1 MATKMTYEKI
11 FADLKKAILKAD
23 VKKLEG
29 QFAFQFVIEGE
40 GSGIFYAAFQNG
52 VLSVEPYDYEDNTA
66 TFVATADTFKN
77 LLAGKVTPA
86 DAIASGA
93 LKVEGAAESS
103 ADIFAFI
110 AAKKAPAAKAPA
122 AKKEAAKPAKAAKAG
137 APKAAKTVKAEAPAA
152 EVKAEV
158 KAEEKPAKKASGRKP
173 AAAKPAAEKK
183 LRSPLRRLSNCS
195 NTTELKP
202 LRK

>member
-1 MATKMTYEKI
+1 MATKVTYDKI
-11 FADLKKAILKAD
+11 FSDLKKAILKAD

-86 DAIASGA
+86 EAIASGA
-93 LKVEGAAESS
+93 LKVEGAADSS
-103 ADIFAFI
+103 ADIFTFI

-122 AKKEAAKPAKAAKAG
+122 AKKEAAKPAKAEKAA
-137 APKAAKTVKAEAPAA
+137 APKAAKAVKAEAPAA
-152 EVKAEV
+152 EAKAEV
-158 KAEEKPAKKASGRKP
+158 KAEEKPAKKTSGRKP

-183 LRSPLRRLSNCS
+183 APAAK
-195 NTTELKP
+195 KP
-202 LRK
+202 AKKTK

>member
-1 MATKMTYEKI
+1 MATKVTYEKI

-52 VLSVEPYDYEDNTA
+52 GLSVEPYDYEDNTA
-66 TFVATADTFKN
+66 TFKASADTFKN
-77 LLAGKVTPA
+77 LLAGKVAPA

-93 LKVEGAAESS
+93 LKVEGNADSC
-103 ADIFAFI
+103 ADIFDFF
-110 AAKKAPAAKAPA
+110 AAKKTAAKAPA
-122 AKKEAAKPAKAAKAG
+122 AKKEAAKPAKAAKPA
-137 APKAAKTVKAEAPAA
+137 AAKTAKAVKTEAPAVEA
-152 EVKAEV
+152 
-158 KAEEKPAKKASGRKP
+158 KAEEKPAKKVCGRKP

-183 LRSPLRRLSNCS
+183 APAA
-195 NTTELKP
+195 KP
-202 LRK
+202 AAKKPAKKAK

>member
-1 MATKMTYEKI
+1 MATKVTYDKI
-11 FADLKKAILKAD
+11 FSDLKKAILKAD

-86 DAIASGA
+86 EAIASGA
-93 LKVEGAAESS
+93 LKVEGAADSS
-103 ADIFAFI
+103 ADIFTFI

-122 AKKEAAKPAKAAKAG
+122 AKKEAAKPAKAEKAA
-137 APKAAKTVKAEAPAA
+137 APKAAKAVKAEAPAA
-152 EVKAEV
+152 EAKAEV
-158 KAEEKPAKKASGRKP
+158 KAEEKPAMKTSGRKP

-183 LRSPLRRLSNCS
+183 APAAK
-195 NTTELKP
+195 KP
-202 LRK
+202 AKKTK

>member
-1 MATKMTYEKI
+1 MATKVTYEKI

-29 QFAFQFVIEGE
+29 HFAFQFVIEGE

-122 AKKEAAKPAKAAKAG
+122 AKKEAAKPAKAAKAA
-137 APKAAKTVKAEAPAA
+137 APKAAKAVKAEAPAA

-173 AAAKPAAEKK
+173 ATAKPAAEKK
-183 LRSPLRRLSNCS
+183 APAAK
-195 NTTELKP
+195 KP
-202 LRK
+202 AKKTK

>member
-1 MATKMTYEKI
+1 MATKVTYDKI
-11 FADLKKAILKAD
+11 FSDLKKAILKAD

-86 DAIASGA
+86 EAIASGA
-93 LKVEGAAESS
+93 LKVEGAADSS
-103 ADIFAFI
+103 ADIFTFI
-110 AAKKAPAAKAPA
+110 AAKKAPAAKAPAAKAPA
-122 AKKEAAKPAKAAKAG
+122 AKKEAAKPAKAEKAA
-137 APKAAKTVKAEAPAA
+137 APKAAKAVKAEAPAA
-152 EVKAEV
+152 EAKAEV
-158 KAEEKPAKKASGRKP
+158 KAEEKPAKKTSGRKP

-183 LRSPLRRLSNCS
+183 APAAK
-195 NTTELKP
+195 KP
-202 LRK
+202 AKKTK

>member
-1 MATKMTYEKI
+1 MATKVTYDKI
-11 FADLKKAILKAD
+11 FSDLKKAILKAD

-86 DAIASGA
+86 EAIASGA
-93 LKVEGAAESS
+93 LKVEGAADSS
-103 ADIFAFI
+103 ADIFTFI
-110 AAKKAPAAKAPA
+110 AAKKAPAAKAPAAKAPA
-122 AKKEAAKPAKAAKAG
+122 AKKEAAKPAKAEKAA
-137 APKAAKTVKAEAPAA
+137 APKAAKAVKAEAPAA
-152 EVKAEV
+152 EAKAEV
-158 KAEEKPAKKASGRKP
+158 KAEEKPAKKAPGRKP

-183 LRSPLRRLSNCS
+183 APAAK
-195 NTTELKP
+195 KP
-202 LRK
+202 AKKTK

>member
-1 MATKMTYEKI
+1 MATKVTYDKI
-11 FADLKKAILKAD
+11 FSDLKKAILKAD

-52 VLSVEPYDYEDNTA
+52 VLSVEPYDYEDTTA

-86 DAIASGA
+86 EAIASGA
-93 LKVEGAAESS
+93 LKVEGAADSS
-103 ADIFAFI
+103 ADIFTFI

-122 AKKEAAKPAKAAKAG
+122 AKKEAAKPAKAEKAA
-137 APKAAKTVKAEAPAA
+137 APKAAKAVKAEAPAA
-152 EVKAEV
+152 EAKAEV
-158 KAEEKPAKKASGRKP
+158 KAEEKPAMKTSGRKP
-173 AAAKPAAEKK
+173 AAKPAAEKK
-183 LRSPLRRLSNCS
+183 APAAK
-195 NTTELKP
+195 KP
-202 LRK
+202 AKKTK

>member
-29 QFAFQFVIEGE
+29 HFAFQFVIEGE

-110 AAKKAPAAKAPA
+110 AAKKAPAAKVPA
-122 AKKEAAKPAKAAKAG
+122 AKKEAAKPAKAAKAA
-137 APKAAKTVKAEAPAA
+137 APKAAKAVKAEAPAA

-173 AAAKPAAEKK
+173 AATKPAAEKK
-183 LRSPLRRLSNCS
+183 APAAK
-195 NTTELKP
+195 KP
-202 LRK
+202 AKKTK

>member
-1 MATKMTYEKI
+1 MATKVTYDKI
-11 FADLKKAILKAD
+11 FSDLKKAILKAD

-86 DAIASGA
+86 EAIASGA
-93 LKVEGAAESS
+93 LKVEGAADSS

-110 AAKKAPAAKAPA
+110 AAKKAPVAKAPA
-122 AKKEAAKPAKAAKAG
+122 AKKEAAKPAKAEKAA
-137 APKAAKTVKAEAPAA
+137 APKAAKAVKAEAPAA
-152 EVKAEV
+152 EAKAEV
-158 KAEEKPAKKASGRKP
+158 KAEEKPAKKTSSRKP

-183 LRSPLRRLSNCS
+183 APAAK
-195 NTTELKP
+195 KP
-202 LRK
+202 AKKTK

>member
-1 MATKMTYEKI
+1 MATKVTYEKI

-122 AKKEAAKPAKAAKAG
+122 AKAPAAKKEAAKPAKAAKAA
-137 APKAAKTVKAEAPAA
+137 APKAAKAVKAEAPAA

-158 KAEEKPAKKASGRKP
+158 KAEEKPAKKASGKKP

-183 LRSPLRRLSNCS
+183 APAAK
-195 NTTELKP
+195 KP
-202 LRK
+202 AKKTK

>member
-1 MATKMTYEKI
+1 MATKVTYEKI

-29 QFAFQFVIEGE
+29 HFAFQFVIEGE

-122 AKKEAAKPAKAAKAG
+122 AKKEAAKPAKAAKAA

-158 KAEEKPAKKASGRKP
+158 KAEEKPAKKASGRKA

-183 LRSPLRRLSNCS
+183 APAAK
-195 NTTELKP
+195 KP
-202 LRK
+202 AKKTK

>member
-66 TFVATADTFKN
+66 TFVATADTFKK

-93 LKVEGAAESS
+93 LRVEGGAADSS

-122 AKKEAAKPAKAAKAG
+122 AKKEAAKPAKAAKA
-137 APKAAKTVKAEAPAA
+137 AKPAAAKAVKEEAPAA

-158 KAEEKPAKKASGRKP
+158 KAEEKPAEKPAKRACGRKP

-183 LRSPLRRLSNCS
+183 APA
-195 NTTELKP
+195 TKP
-202 LRK
+202 AAKKTAKKTK

>member
-1 MATKMTYEKI
+1 MATKVTYEKI

-29 QFAFQFVIEGE
+29 HFAFQFVIEGE

-110 AAKKAPAAKAPA
+110 AAKKAPAAKTPAAKAPA
-122 AKKEAAKPAKAAKAG
+122 AKKEAAKPAKAAKAA
-137 APKAAKTVKAEAPAA
+137 APKAAKAVKAEAPAA

-183 LRSPLRRLSNCS
+183 APAAK
-195 NTTELKP
+195 KP
-202 LRK
+202 AKKTK

>member
-1 MATKMTYEKI
+1 MATKVTYDKI
-11 FADLKKAILKAD
+11 FSDLKKAILKAD

-86 DAIASGA
+86 EAIASGA
-93 LKVEGAAESS
+93 LKVEGAADSS
-103 ADIFAFI
+103 ADIFTFI
-110 AAKKAPAAKAPA
+110 AAKKAPAAKAPAAKAPA
-122 AKKEAAKPAKAAKAG
+122 AKKEAAKPAKAEKAA
-137 APKAAKTVKAEAPAA
+137 APKAAKAVKAEAPAA
-152 EVKAEV
+152 EAKAEV
-158 KAEEKPAKKASGRKP
+158 KAEEKPAKKTSGRKP
-173 AAAKPAAEKK
+173 AAAKAAAEKK
-183 LRSPLRRLSNCS
+183 APAAK
-195 NTTELKP
+195 KP
-202 LRK
+202 AKKTK

>member
-1 MATKMTYEKI
+1 MATKVTYDKI
-11 FADLKKAILKAD
+11 FSDLKKAILKAD

-86 DAIASGA
+86 EAIASGA
-93 LKVEGAAESS
+93 LKVEGAADSS
-103 ADIFAFI
+103 ADIFTFI

-122 AKKEAAKPAKAAKAG
+122 AKKEAAKPAKAEKAA
-137 APKAAKTVKAEAPAA
+137 APKAAKAVKAEAPAA
-152 EVKAEV
+152 EAKAEV
-158 KAEEKPAKKASGRKP
+158 KAEEKPAKKAPGR
-173 AAAKPAAEKK
+173 KPAAEKK
-183 LRSPLRRLSNCS
+183 APAAK
-195 NTTELKP
+195 KP
-202 LRK
+202 AKKTK

>member
-1 MATKMTYEKI
+1 MTYDKI
-11 FADLKKAILKAD
+11 FSDLKKSILKAD

-29 QFAFQFVIEGE
+29 QFAFQFIIEGE

-66 TFVATADTFKN
+66 TFKATADTFKK

-93 LKVEGAAESS
+93 LKVEGNADSC
-103 ADIFAFI
+103 ADIFNFF
-110 AAKKAPAAKAPA
+110 AAKKTAAKAPA
-122 AKKEAAKPAKAAKAG
+122 AKKEAAKPAKAAKA
-137 APKAAKTVKAEAPAA
+137 AKPAAAKAVKEEAPAA

-158 KAEEKPAKKASGRKP
+158 KAEEKPAEKPAKRACGRKP

-183 LRSPLRRLSNCS
+183 APAAK
-195 NTTELKP
+195 KP
-202 LRK
+202 AKKTK